1 MRVTGRLKQ
10 AYIASRVAHD
20 HAQAQSKFVKVDGAR
35 LHFVIKGAGRPVIL
49 VHGNPGSCQDWARL
63 YTPIS
68 SRYQAIAFD
77 RPGHG
82 HSDRPN
88 HRDITVDIQAQML
101 HTALRELRIERP
113 ILVGHSW
120 GGALALTYALEFPD
134 DLAGLVLLAPAVYES
149 NDGVSFLSKLP
160 GFPIIG
166 DVVNFL
172 FTPLIGPWLVKTDV
186 TKAFAPDPIPKQYLR
201 HVLSEWTRPK
211 KVKWYSVDD
220 ALLNESLPKLSLRY
234 AELIK
239 SNQRESDSFDSSPAD
254 SVSNSSCLRMP
265 VSIVTGDSDLI
276 VPAAENSHRLYKA
289 LPHSELV
296 VLEKTG
302 HQIPFTR
309 PNAVVAAID
318 QVAAKAT
325 R

>member
-1 MRVTGRLKQ
+1 MSVTGRLKQ
-10 AYIASRVAHD
+10 AYIASRVAQVY
-20 HAQAQSKFVKVDGAR
+20 AQAQSKFVTVDGAR

-49 VHGNPGSCQDWARL
+49 IHGNPGSCQDWARL
-63 YTPIS
+63 YNPIS

-101 HTALRELRIERP
+101 HTALRELQIERP

-120 GGALALTYALEFPD
+120 GGALALAYALEFPD
-134 DLAGLVLLAPAVYES
+134 DLSGLVLLAPAVYES
-149 NDGVSFLSKLP
+149 DDGVSFLSKLP

-172 FTPLIGPWLVKTDV
+172 FTPLIGPWLVRTDV
-186 TKAFAPDPIPKQYLR
+186 TKAFAPDPIPKHYLR

-239 SNQRESDSFDSSPAD
+239 SNHRESDSFDSLPAD
-254 SVSNSSCLRMP
+254 SVSNKSRLRVP
-265 VSIVTGDSDLI
+265 VSIITGDSDLI
-276 VPAAENSHRLYKA
+276 VPATQNAHRLYEA
-289 LPHSELV
+289 LPQSDLV

-309 PNAVVAAID
+309 PVAVVEAID
-318 QVAAKAT
+318 QVAAKAAH
-325 R
+325 

>member
-1 MRVTGRLKQ
+1 MSVTGRLKQ
-10 AYIASRVAHD
+10 AFVASRVAHD
-20 HAQAQSKFVKVDGAR
+20 YAQAQSQFVIVNEAR
-35 LHFVIKGAGRPVIL
+35 LHFVIKGAGRPVVLI
-49 VHGNPGSCQDWARL
+49 HGNPGSCQDWSRL
-63 YTPIS
+63 YPPIS
-68 SRYQAIAFD
+68 LRYQAIAFD

-88 HRDITVDIQAQML
+88 HRDITVEVQAQML
-101 HTALRELRIERP
+101 HTALRELQIERP

-120 GGALALTYALEFPD
+120 GGALALAYGLEFPND
-134 DLAGLVLLAPAVYES
+134 VSGLVLLAPAVYES
-149 NDGVSFLSKLP
+149 DDGVSFLSKLP

-186 TKAFAPDPIPKQYLR
+186 TKAFAPDPIPRHYLR
-201 HVLSEWTRPK
+201 RVLSEWTRPR

-220 ALLNESLPKLSLRY
+220 ALLNERLPKLSARY
-234 AELIK
+234 VELID
-239 SNQRESDSFDSSPAD
+239 SNHRDSDSFGSAAAD
-254 SVSNSSCLRMP
+254 AVGNGSRLRMP

-276 VPAAENSHRLYKA
+276 VPATENAHRLYKA
-289 LPHSELV
+289 LPHSELM

-309 PNAVVAAID
+309 PDAVVGAID
-318 QVAAKAT
+318 RVAAKVG

>member
-1 MRVTGRLKQ
+1 MSVTGRLKQ
-10 AYIASRVAHD
+10 AFIASRVAHD
-20 HAQAQSKFVKVDGAR
+20 YADAKSQFVTVNEAR
-35 LHFVIKGAGRPVIL
+35 LHFVIKGAGRPIVLI
-49 VHGNPGSCQDWARL
+49 HGNPGSCQDWARL

-68 SRYQAIAFD
+68 SRYQVIAFD

-101 HTALRELRIERP
+101 HTALRELQIERP

-120 GGALALTYALEFPD
+120 GGALALSYALEFPND
-134 DLAGLVLLAPAVYES
+134 VSGLVLLAPAVYES
-149 NDGVSFLSKLP
+149 DDGVSFLSKLP

-186 TKAFAPDPIPKQYLR
+186 TKAFAPDPIPKHYLR

-220 ALLNESLPKLSLRY
+220 ALLNERLPKLSARY
-234 AELIK
+234 VELLD
-239 SNQRESDSFDSSPAD
+239 SNHRDSDVSDSAPAD
-254 SVSNSSCLRMP
+254 SVSNGSRLRMP

-276 VPAAENSHRLYKA
+276 VPATENAHRLYEA
-289 LPHSELV
+289 LPHSELI

-309 PNAVVAAID
+309 PDAVVKAID
-318 QVAAKAT
+318 QVAAKLG